1 MSLGLRV
8 YRHAHARTT
17 GTIQSG
23 VTCDKTSA
31 TAATISLQ
39 WNSYASEWGAY
50 EVTGCVGVNPKLQL
64 TAGTVY
70 TFDQSHASN
79 W

>member
-1 MSLGLRV
+1 MSAG
-8 YRHAHARTT
+8 A
-17 GTIQSG
+17 IQSG
-23 VTCDKTSA
+23 VVCDKTSA
-31 TAATISLQ
+31 TPATIALK

-50 EVTGCVGVNPKLQL
+50 EVTGCAGVNPKLQL

-70 TFDQSHASN
+70 TFDQSDASN